1 MSQTNPVLS
10 KPVPANPVRER
21 IDPPLV
27 LQRVR
32 LVEIHLPLR
41 EPFAISSGVC
51 TTRRIFLLEL
61 EHEGGLRCW
70 SECVAGELPNY
81 SPETID
87 TAWLALR
94 EWLIPRVLGRPL
106 GSMAEAASA
115 IGHDVRGHLMA
126 QAALEMGLWGMLATR
141 EGLPLARLIGGTR
154 DRVAVG
160 ISLGIQREPAALVER
175 ASAALRAGYPEDQAQ
190 DQAGPGRRVRG
201 GGARRARQGRAADGR
216 REQRLHPRRRG
227 SPCAPRRVRAGD
239 DEQPLAWDDIVRH
252 AELQRRL
259 RTPICLDESIT
270 SVEKAED
277 MIRLG
282 AGRIVNVKPGRVGG
296 FARAIHDVCAAAKV
310 PVWCGGMLESGG
322 RAYNVALATLP
333 NFKIRRHLPE
343 RALLD
348 ARRGDAKWTMD
359 ARRGHGARCAGPRS
373 HCRRRSHRR
382 PRRTQR
388 VGRGALRKGSQH
400 SAASNRRLRLR

>member
-10 KPVPANPVRER
+10 KPVPTNPVQAR

-94 EWLIPRVLGRPL
+94 EWLVPRVLGRPL
-106 GSMAEAASA
+106 ASIAEAASA

-126 QAALEMGLWGMLATR
+126 QAALEMGLWGLLATR
-141 EGLPLARLIGGTR
+141 EGLALARLIGGTR

-160 ISLGIQREPAALVER
+160 ISLGIQRDPPALVER
-175 ASAALRAGYPEDQAQ
+175 AAAALRAGYRKIKLKIKPGQ
-190 DQAGPGRRVRG
+190 DVEYVAAV
-201 GGARRARQGRAADGR
+201 RAALGKDAPLMADANNAYTLADADHL
-216 REQRLHPRRRG
+216 QRLDEFEL
-227 SPCAPRRVRAGD
+227 VMI
-239 DEQPLAWDDIVRH
+239 EQPLAWDDVVRH

-282 AGRIVNVKPGRVGG
+282 AGRIINVKPGRVGG
-296 FARAIHDVCAAAKV
+296 FGPSRAIHDVCAAAQV
-310 PVWCGGMLESGG
+310 PVWCGGMLESGVG

-333 NFKIRRHLPE
+333 NFKIPGDISPSARYWMRDVVTPE
-343 RALLD
+343 
-348 ARRGDAKWTMD
+348 WTMD
-359 ARRGHGARCAGPRS
+359 ARGEVAVPDKPGLGVTVDVDRIDDLAVRSEWIAAR
-373 HCRRRSHRR
+373 
-382 PRRTQR
+382 
-388 VGRGALRKGSQH
+388 
-400 SAASNRRLRLR
+400 